1 MIVLGDTDHISFVWV
16 QKAEPLQLCKAQNTH
31 APTISSILVDGIY
44 SKVADRYPDFG
55 SPRTIRLPGTE
66 HSSGMCMVLPDTV
79 AELCRIL
86 TCFPDICCQLFDKKG
101 FSNAHVLLYHIFR
114 RLASLFA
121 KKSSPVRISYRTAF
135 TLLLM
140 LANASSVLR
149 NLLFFWKSFPD
160 NGQNTRSL
168 PAPAA
173 GFAAPLSP
181 A

>member
-1 MIVLGDTDHISFVWV
+1 MIVLGNTDHISFVWV

-44 SKVADRYPDFG
+44 SKAADRYPDFG
-55 SPRTIRLPGTE
+55 SPRTIRLPGTK

-101 FSNAHVLLYHIFR
+101 FSNAHVLL
-114 RLASLFA
+114 
-121 KKSSPVRISYRTAF
+121 YRTAF

>member
-1 MIVLGDTDHISFVWV
+1 MSSNVKKARVSRRTRDTTHKPCVIVLGNTDHISFVWV

-44 SKVADRYPDFG
+44 SKAADRYPDFG

-121 KKSSPVRISYRTAF
+121 KKA
-135 TLLLM
+135 
-140 LANASSVLR
+140 VLYAYHTG
-149 NLLFFWKSFPD
+149 LP
-160 NGQNTRSL
+160 SL
-168 PAPAA
+168 C
-173 GFAAPLSP
+173 S
-181 A
+181 

>member
-1 MIVLGDTDHISFVWV
+1 MLCRIKSSCISFLQC
-16 QKAEPLQLCKAQNTH
+16 QKSPCFQKNTGYNTQALCDCLGKYRSYFLRMGAKNRALQLCKAQNTH

-44 SKVADRYPDFG
+44 SKAADRYPDFG

-121 KKSSPVRISYRTAF
+121 KKA
-135 TLLLM
+135 
-140 LANASSVLR
+140 VLYAYHTG
-149 NLLFFWKSFPD
+149 LP
-160 NGQNTRSL
+160 SL
-168 PAPAA
+168 C
-173 GFAAPLSP
+173 S
-181 A
+181 